1 MATCW
6 AARPVFVLIRH
17 CIHSPAERDG
27 LFYSNDEILYEIQS
41 WTPREWELLFS
52 LFMAPVNP
60 SSLLLLAPRPHQSN
74 RDPFVARRQYLKA
87 FVYWR
92 SIYVHPSR
100 AIIACLWIANYAHSI
115 KLWPCNIG
123 HPVHTRMGNA
133 QLFWTNN
140 AEVSNFKFECNS
152 EAINC

>member
-17 CIHSPAERDG
+17 CIHSPVERDG
-27 LFYSNDEILYEIQS
+27 LFYSNDEILYEIQF

-60 SSLLLLAPRPHQSN
+60 SSLLLHAPRPRKSN

-92 SIYVHPSR
+92 LIYRQPSR

-115 KLWPCNIG
+115 KLWPCNISR
-123 HPVHTRMGNA
+123 PVHTRMGNI
-133 QLFWTNN
+133 QLFRINN
-140 AEVSNFKFECNS
+140 VEVSDFKFECS
-152 EAINC
+152 LKAINC